1 MSRSTYIYVV
11 SYAERVGVSA
21 PILARTVKYELVA
34 AMAHFP
40 AAMLADVEVCRM
52 VDGGAAYNV
61 GERTH
66 LGTGA
71 EFLARE
77 SAVTGR

>member
-11 SYAERVGVSA
+11 SYADRVGVAA

-40 AAMLADVEVCRM
+40 APMLADVEVWRV

-61 GERTH
+61 GERTR
-66 LGTGA
+66 LGTGP
-71 EFLARE
+71 EFLTRE
-77 SAVTGR
+77 HGAGR